1 MNKTELRN
9 TILSA
14 IELPHIGK
22 NEMTLSANG
31 GVQTQEIQSAIDAL
45 SAAGGGTLTLQPGVY
60 HTGALH
66 LKSGV
71 ELHLASAGTVV
82 RFVTDEL
89 AKNYPLVDRKSVV

>member
-31 GVQTQEIQSAIDAL
+31 GVQTQEIQSAM
-45 SAAGGGTLTLQPGVY
+45 T
-60 HTGALH
+60 
-66 LKSGV
+66 
-71 ELHLASAGTVV
+71 
-82 RFVTDEL
+82 R
-89 AKNYPLVDRKSVV
+89 